1 MGITGYGIC
10 TWTLGDLPLKD
21 IAARVAAL
29 GYDGVELLG
38 EIEKHTA
45 TEAKRI
51 LSDRGLAVFSLTPI
65 NVDLAHPED
74 RVRQEALEYYFSL
87 LDYAVG
93 VGAPLI
99 SCHGAVGRIRPIAT
113 WQNEWTL
120 MVEGVRAIA
129 ARAQKLGLKVAL
141 ELLNRYESH
150 LLNSA
155 EQGLRFL
162 GEVGLPNV
170 GLHLDA
176 YHMNIEEPNP
186 ADAVRAAGRRLFLF
200 HVADSNRE
208 AVGRGHTDFAAL
220 IRALEEA
227 GYTGTIGIEC
237 AAPGADPFQAIKDE
251 SSVPWVETYARESL
265 ARLRA
270 LCRVLK

>member
-1 MGITGYGIC
+1 MTITGYGIC
-10 TWTLGDLPLKD
+10 TWTLGDLPLQD

-45 TEAKRI
+45 AEAKRI
-51 LSDRGLAVFSLTPI
+51 LDDHGLAVFSLTPI
-65 NVDLAHPED
+65 DVDLAHPDE
-74 RVRQEALEYYFSL
+74 RAHRAALDYYLSL
-87 LDYAVG
+87 LDFAVG
-93 VGAPLI
+93 LCAPLI
-99 SCHGAVGRIRPIAT
+99 SCHGAVGRIRPITT
-113 WQNEWTL
+113 WQQEWTL
-120 MVEGVRAIA
+120 MVEGVRVIA
-129 ARAQKLGLKVAL
+129 ERAQKLGLRVAL

-150 LLNSA
+150 LLTSV

-162 GEVGLPNV
+162 GEVGSPNL

-186 ADAVRAAGRRLFLF
+186 AGAVRAAGRGLFLF

-220 IRALEEA
+220 LRALDEIA
-227 GYTGTIGIEC
+227 YTGPIVVEC
-237 AAPGADPFQAIKDE
+237 AAPGPDPFRAIKDE
-251 SSVPWVETYARESL
+251 SSVQWVETYARESL
-265 ARLRA
+265 AKLGA
-270 LCRVLK
+270 LVKA